1 MPVRLQVFWLLARI
15 KIMDKLK
22 LVKIIVCLLTFTL
35 VFGALL
41 LFGTIY
47 KRIKGDDTPI
57 KAAEIILGEPKGSNI
72 ASMIAADGMVY
83 VLVKDG
89 GKDDR
94 IIVISPAK
102 AQKTAEIKLYQ
113 E

>member
-1 MPVRLQVFWLLARI
+1 
-15 KIMDKLK
+15 MDKLK

-57 KAAEIILGEPKGSNI
+57 KASEIILGEPKGSNI